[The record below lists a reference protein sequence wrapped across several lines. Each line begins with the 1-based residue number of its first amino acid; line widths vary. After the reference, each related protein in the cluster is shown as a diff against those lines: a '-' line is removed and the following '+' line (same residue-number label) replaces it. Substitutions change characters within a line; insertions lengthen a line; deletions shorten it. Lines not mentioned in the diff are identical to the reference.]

1 MATAPALTSATA
13 PPAAMAELPDLPLR
27 VMVVDDSAVI
37 RGLIVRTLE
46 AEADLKV
53 VASVADGRLAVSALE
68 RHLVDVIVLDI
79 EMPNLDGLSA
89 IPLLLAIAPQ
99 VRIIMASTL
108 TLQGADIS
116 LRALTAGAADYIPK
130 PTAARDLMGAAT
142 FNRDLVAKVR
152 PLAIAARRAG
162 SRIRGGVASARPQ
175 PRPVAPPV
183 LAAVRPASTRR
194 PRVLAIGSSTG
205 GPQALFKVVKHLGG
219 LSQPILITQHMPPFF
234 TGVLANHISSQCG
247 VTAVEGQAGM
257 RLTQGQVY
265 IAPGDYH
272 MTVRDAGDGGPPVLA
287 LDQGPQEN
295 FCRPAVDPMLRS
307 LVKMFGADVLTAILT
322 GMGHDGLQGCRGV
335 VTAGGTVLA
344 QDEATS
350 VVWGMPGA
358 VAQAGLCAAILP
370 VDDIGPRLR
379 RAALAQS

>member
-1 MATAPALTSATA
+1 MKAATLSIGAT
-13 PPAAMAELPDLPLR
+13 PPPDAALPDLPLR

-37 RGLIVRTLE
+37 RGLIVRALE

-68 RHLVDVIVLDI
+68 RHVVDVIVLDI

-99 VRIIMASTL
+99 VRIVMASTL
-108 TLQGADIS
+108 TLQGADVS
-116 LRALTAGAADYIPK
+116 LRALAAGAADYIPK
-130 PTAARDLMGAAT
+130 PTAARDLMGAAS

-152 PLAIAARRAG
+152 QLGLAARRAG
-162 SRIRGGVASARPQ
+162 SRQRSGSRLPAPARPPAAAAPVALRQPSARK
-175 PRPVAPPV
+175 PR
-183 LAAVRPASTRR
+183 LI
-194 PRVLAIGSSTG
+194 AIGSSTG
-205 GPQALFKVVKHLGG
+205 GPQALFKVIKHLTG
-219 LSQPILITQHMPPFF
+219 LPQPIIVTQHMPPFF
-234 TGVLANHISSQCG
+234 TGVLAKHIASQCSID
-247 VTAVEGQAGM
+247 AVEAEAGM
-257 RLTQGQVY
+257 RLVPGRVY
-265 IAPGDYH
+265 VAPGDYH
-272 MTVRDAGDGGPPVLA
+272 MTVRDAGDSGPTMVG

-307 LVKMFGADVLTAILT
+307 AVRLYGADVLTAILT
-322 GMGHDGLQGCRGV
+322 GMGHDGLAGCQGV
-335 VTAGGTVLA
+335 VTAGGTVIA

-370 VDDIGPRLR
+370 IDEIGPRLR
-379 RAALAQS
+379 RAALA